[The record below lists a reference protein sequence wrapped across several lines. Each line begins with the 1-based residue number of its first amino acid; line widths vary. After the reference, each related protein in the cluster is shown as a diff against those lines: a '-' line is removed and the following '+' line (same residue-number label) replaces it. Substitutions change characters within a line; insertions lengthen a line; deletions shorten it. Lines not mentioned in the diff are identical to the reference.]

1 VLRSICAP
9 GLRNQSN
16 LTTRG
21 DRGLINR
28 IGILAAR
35 YASTIT
41 GSLVEALEK
50 LVELPRNIKQ
60 AFLLLLDMLFVTAAM
75 WSAVGLRLGQ
85 TNFHLG
91 AVEVLCAIFTVLFS
105 AVIFLRL
112 GLYRAVIRFMGQQ
125 AIWAV
130 ITAVSYSTLLLACVV
145 FVSGAEVPR
154 SMPFVY
160 WGLALLFIGGTRLTV
175 RGYYQAKLRSLS
187 KKVIIY
193 GAGESGRQLL
203 TALHHGD
210 QYRAVVFVDDDLR
223 MQRSVINGL
232 QVARP
237 EDLERLIHEHDITQI
252 LLAIPSASPER
263 RKEIINSLV
272 GLPVYVRTVPK
283 INELVGGQ
291 ASVNQ
296 IQDIALDDLLGRDA
310 VPPHPELIDRCI
322 TGKVVMVTGAGG
334 SIGSELCR
342 QILKSG
348 PKELLLLDNSEY
360 ALYNI
365 ERELKELSLNL
376 ELTVTTIPLLGS
388 VQDQR
393 RLESV
398 CRTFSVQTVYHAA
411 AYKHV
416 PMVEYNVAEGVANNV
431 FGTWHAAEAARKA
444 NVETFVLVSTDKA
457 VRPTNI
463 MGASK
468 RFAEMILQG
477 LAQKDTNTRFCM
489 VRFGNVLGSSGSV
502 VPLFREQINAGGPV
516 TVTHPEVSRY
526 FMSIAEA
533 AQLVLQASAMGTGGD
548 VFVLDM
554 GEPVRIVDLAK
565 RMIRLTG
572 YENGHDA
579 FGGRQIDL
587 QFIGLR
593 PGEKLHEELLLG
605 DNVTGTGHPMIMR
618 AEEECL
624 SFAQIHSQLVDL
636 IHYCDTMDCAGITT
650 ILRSAVSGFHGYE
663 TQHDHVWQKMGQL
676 GRNAITTQPPT
687 VASSNVQ
694 ELFPDKH

>member
-1 VLRSICAP
+1 MDRRELGGA
-9 GLRNQSN
+9 LLN
-16 LTTRG
+16 LV
-21 DRGLINR
+21 
-28 IGILAAR
+28 AR
-35 YASTIT
+35 HVVRPFSALGASARDAVT
-41 GSLVEALEK
+41 K
-50 LVELPRNIKQ
+50 LVELPSNIKQ
-60 AFLLLLDMLFVTAAM
+60 ACLLSLDMLYATAAM
-75 WSAVGLRLGQ
+75 FAAVAFRHGNLDFRLGS
-85 TNFHLG
+85 
-91 AVEVLCAIFTVLFS
+91 VELLCGIVTLFCS

-130 ITAVSYSTLLLACVV
+130 ITAVSYSTLVLGAAI
-145 FVSGAEVPR
+145 FFTRAEVPR
-154 SMPFVY
+154 SMPFIY
-160 WGLALLFIGGTRLTV
+160 WGLALLGIGGTRLSV
-175 RGYYQAKLRSLS
+175 RAYYQAKLRLRSE
-187 KKVIIY
+187 KVIIY

-210 QYRAVVFVDDDLR
+210 QYRAVVFVDDDPRLK
-223 MQRSVINGL
+223 RSVINGL
-232 QVARP
+232 QVASP
-237 EDLERLIHEHDITQI
+237 EQMEQLIAAHDITQV

-263 RKEIINSLV
+263 RREIIDSLV

-283 INELVGGQ
+283 INELVSGR

-296 IQDIALDDLLGRDA
+296 IRDIDLNDLLGREP

-322 TGKVVMVTGAGG
+322 TGKTVMVTGAGG

-342 QILKSG
+342 QIMTSA
-348 PKELLLLDNSEY
+348 PRELLLLENSEY

-365 ERELKELSLNL
+365 ERELRALMGESQVEL
-376 ELTVTTIPLLGS
+376 VPLLGT
-388 VQDQR
+388 VQDRR
-393 RLESV
+393 RLESIYRAFEV
-398 CRTFSVQTVYHAA
+398 NTVYHAA

-431 FGTWHAAEAARKA
+431 FGTWHAAEAACA
-444 NVETFVLVSTDKA
+444 AGVETFVLVSTDKA

-477 LAQKDTNTRFCM
+477 LAQTDTATRFCM

-502 VPLFREQINAGGPV
+502 VPLFREQIEKGGPV

-554 GEPVRIVDLAK
+554 GGPVRIVDLAR
-565 RMIRLTG
+565 RMIRLSG
-572 YENGHDA
+572 YEMNHDTHV
-579 FGGRQIDL
+579 GEHINVE
-587 QFIGLR
+587 FIGLR

-605 DNVTGTGHPMIMR
+605 SNVTGTGHPMIMR

-624 SFAQIHSQLVDL
+624 SYKQIQRYLNDL
-636 IHYCDTMDCAGITT
+636 RRFCDNLDCAGITSV
-650 ILRSAVSGFHGYE
+650 LNAAVSGFGAHRVRY
-663 TQHDHVWQKMGQL
+663 DHLWKKQGKL
-676 GRNAITTQPPT
+676 PSTKIS
-687 VASSNVQ
+687 VAASNVK
-694 ELFPDKH
+694 ELFPDKP

>member
-1 VLRSICAP
+1 MV
-9 GLRNQSN
+9 
-16 LTTRG
+16 
-21 DRGLINR
+21 
-28 IGILAAR
+28 
-35 YASTIT
+35 
-41 GSLVEALEK
+41 
-50 LVELPRNIKQ
+50 
-60 AFLLLLDMLFVTAAM
+60 FVAAAM
-75 WSAVGLRLGQ
+75 WAAVAFRYGHLNFQLGPLEYLCGAITLFASA
-85 TNFHLG
+85 
-91 AVEVLCAIFTVLFS
+91 I
-105 AVIFLRL
+105 IFLRL

-130 ITAVSYSTLLLACVV
+130 ITGVSYSTLVLGAAV
-145 FVSGAEVPR
+145 FFTRADVPR
-154 SMPFVY
+154 SMPFIY
-160 WGLALLFIGGTRLTV
+160 WGLALLFIGGTRLSV
-175 RGYYQAKLRSLS
+175 RAYYQAKLRSLS
-187 KKVIIY
+187 ENVIIY

-210 QYRAVVFVDDDLR
+210 QYRAVVFVDDDPKL
-223 MQRSVINGL
+223 QRSVINGL

-237 EDLERLIHEHDITQI
+237 EDMEQLIAAHDITQV

-283 INELVGGQ
+283 INELVAGQ

-296 IQDIALDDLLGRDA
+296 IRDIDLDDLLGREP

-322 TGKVVMVTGAGG
+322 TGKTVMVTGAGG

-342 QILKSG
+342 QILLSS
-348 PKELLLLDNSEY
+348 PRELILLDNSEY

-365 ERELKELSLNL
+365 ERELREIMEGSGVSI
-376 ELTVTTIPLLGS
+376 EMVALLGS

-393 RLESV
+393 RLESIY
-398 CRTFSVQTVYHAA
+398 RTFHVETVYHAA

-431 FGTWHAAEAARKA
+431 FGTWYAAEAARKA
-444 NVETFVLVSTDKA
+444 GVETFVLVSTDKA

-477 LAQKDTNTRFCM
+477 LAQTDTRTRFCM

-502 VPLFREQINAGGPV
+502 VPLFREQIENGGPV

-554 GEPVRIVDLAK
+554 GEPVRIVDLAR
-565 RMIRLTG
+565 RMIRLSG
-572 YENGHDA
+572 YEMNHDTHV
-579 FGGRQIDL
+579 GEHIEIE
-587 QFIGLR
+587 FIGLR

-605 DNVTGTGHPMIMR
+605 SNVTGTGHPMIMR

-624 SFAQIHSQLVDL
+624 SYSQIQRQLTDL
-636 IHYCDTMDCAGITT
+636 RRYCDNLDCGGITSVLNT
-650 ILRSAVSGFHGYE
+650 AVSGFGAHE
-663 TQHDHVWQKMGQL
+663 IHHDHLWNKQ
-676 GRNAITTQPPT
+676 GRMLPKK
-687 VASSNVQ
+687 VAAVATSNVK
-694 ELFPDKH
+694 ELFPDKG